1 MSSTEKLGRSTTR
14 NPSATGDTGFVGLV
28 RRHPLTT
35 FLVWFFT
42 VGQAFAFA
50 PVVARA
56 NGVELL
62 VQPFILASTLIGLLL
77 PAVVITRIVDGPE
90 RVRELW
96 RRSFAVWV
104 SLRWYA
110 LALIAVPAVATALTV
125 LLFGMPVGVS
135 TSSILSALVF
145 GLLLQTV
152 IAFVPNNW
160 AEEVA
165 WMGFF
170 QARLQERSGS
180 AMRAAVLTA
189 PLFALQHVA
198 LVVGNSGLLAV
209 LLMLML
215 IVLAIPFRAVTA
227 WTYNRT
233 GSLFIVGFIHAAGNA
248 AAAGS
253 GRAFSS
259 ASTPARTSS
268 ASRTFS
274 HSPSSAS
281 S

>member
-1 MSSTEKLGRSTTR
+1 
-14 NPSATGDTGFVGLV
+14 
-28 RRHPLTT
+28 
-35 FLVWFFT
+35 
-42 VGQAFAFA
+42 
-50 PVVARA
+50 
-56 NGVELL
+56 
-62 VQPFILASTLIGLLL
+62 
-77 PAVVITRIVDGPE
+77 
-90 RVRELW
+90 
-96 RRSFAVWV
+96 
-104 SLRWYA
+104 
-110 LALIAVPAVATALTV
+110 
-125 LLFGMPVGVS
+125 
-135 TSSILSALVF
+135 
-145 GLLLQTV
+145 
-152 IAFVPNNW
+152 
-160 AEEVA
+160 
-165 WMGFF
+165 MGFF